1 MSYSLNTTDQIN
13 FQTKDGVNVSFV
25 WYYFSPLQMA
35 VSTESLSLASITDIA
50 ADKAHTIGRRAVWR
64 DYIDIYLLLK
74 KNIISLDK
82 IIESA
87 EKKFKGEFVSS
98 LFLEQLIYF
107 ADVQVVP
114 IEFYE
119 SPIPSLEIQE
129 FLREEV
135 KKYIQFA
142 RLEG

>member
-1 MSYSLNTTDQIN
+1 MSYSLNTTYQIN
-13 FQTKDGVNVSFV
+13 FQTKDGVNISFV
-25 WYYFSPLQMA
+25 WYYFSLLQPVIDA
-35 VSTESLSLASITDIA
+35 GSLSLASIADIA
-50 ADKAHTIGRRAVWR
+50 ADKAHTIGRCAVWR
-64 DYIDIYLLLK
+64 DYVDVYMLLK
-74 KNIISLDK
+74 QDIISLEK
-82 IIESA
+82 IISSA

-129 FLREEV
+129 FLRKTV
-135 KKYIQFA
+135 KEYIRF
-142 RLEG
+142 